1 KLRLIERSELSRGA
15 FMNGIGAMT
24 TDIVEKARSFTEDGI
39 ENKETDIPNPI
50 DGGNLIET
58 FRAYK
63 SKDGKFTIYKTIGNR
78 KMTEDEVRE
87 LVTKGSVGPLDGFRS
102 KLGKPFSATLKLDEN
117 FALKFHFGDGQDSSD
132 RKPENLAE
140 APVVAKCPRSAMGLC
155 SCKDGVLVATDTA
168 YVCRSDSSP
177 EKKCSFRLGKNMLSH
192 VITITEL
199 ESLATTG
206 KTPVIDDFVSKRTKK
221 KFSAALAL
229 DQKGGISFEF
239 AKKIRK
245 GGQ

>member
-1 KLRLIERSELSRGA
+1 
-15 FMNGIGAMT
+15 
-24 TDIVEKARSFTEDGI
+24 
-39 ENKETDIPNPI
+39 
-50 DGGNLIET
+50 
-58 FRAYK
+58 
-63 SKDGKFTIYKTIGNR
+63 
-78 KMTEDEVRE
+78 MTEDEVRGAGDKR
-87 LVTKGSVGPLDGFRS
+87 LRRPLDGFRS

-140 APVVAKCPRSAMGLC
+140 APVVAKMPALGDGAVQLQRRRVGGDRYGLC
-155 SCKDGVLVATDTA
+155 LPQRLFARKEVLVQAREKHALARNNDN
-168 YVCRSDSSP
+168 P
-177 EKKCSFRLGKNMLSH
+177 ELRKAFAS
-192 VITITEL
+192 
-199 ESLATTG
+199 TG